1 MLYDAD
7 KKEKVLDTLND
18 RVSSIVDVC
27 TMLFNEGFV
36 VNRVKLNK
44 LNMCIMLIHAF
55 ENIDVLSV
63 EQHDNIELLYN
74 KVIML

>member
-27 TMLFNEGFV
+27 TMLLNEGFV
-36 VNRVKLNK
+36 VNKAKLNK

-63 EQHDNIELLYN
+63 KQHNNIELLYN

>member
-36 VNRVKLNK
+36 VNRTKLNK

-63 EQHDNIELLYN
+63 EQHNNIELLYN